1 MGKRILILGA
11 SIFQL
16 PLIERAKQKGHYVVT
31 SDYLP
36 NNPGHAL
43 ADESHNVSTT
53 DLGQTLA
60 LAKALHID
68 AIATFA
74 SDPAVPAVAYVAE
87 QLRLPGPSI
96 GSVRTLTQK
105 DLFRKALKKIGL
117 RTPNNWVVDAQAAEV
132 PAGLEGS
139 SKYLVK
145 PTDSCGSK
153 GVTLSSGNPREV
165 TSAMMLAAEFSRI
178 GHIIIE
184 EYIEGDQ
191 IHGDGFLING
201 KLASCYLGDH
211 VFFTKTNSF
220 IPVST
225 IWPSRYTGPIT
236 DEVQRQV
243 ELVTAEAGYMTGP
256 VNIEAR
262 VTPDKKI
269 YLIETAPRNGGNH
282 VPIIQ
287 TRLTGFD
294 YVKAVLDLAAGDS
307 GQTPGN
313 TRKETALP
321 GAYFVLHS
329 EENGAYDG
337 IEIAPIVRKHIFFF
351 QTLKEKGDSAQKYTG
366 SHTAMGVALLQFD
379 SIFQRDEIMGNIE
392 NLIKIKLKSRDPLSP
407 FNKI

>member
-11 SIFQL
+11 STFQL
-16 PLIERAKQKGHYVVT
+16 PLIERAKQEGHYVIT
-31 SDYLP
+31 SDYSP
-36 NNPGHAL
+36 ANPGHAL

-53 DLGQTLA
+53 DREQTLA

-96 GSVRTLTQK
+96 ESVQTLTQK
-105 DLFRKALKKIGL
+105 DLFRKALKTIGL
-117 RTPNNWVVDAQAAEV
+117 RTPNNWVVNAHAAEV
-132 PAGLEGS
+132 PVQLKGS
-139 SKYLVK
+139 SQYLVK

-165 TSAMMLAAEFSRI
+165 LAAMALAAEYSRI

-184 EYIEGDQ
+184 DYIEGDQ
-191 IHGDGFLING
+191 IHGDGFLVNG
-201 KLASCYLGDH
+201 KLISCYLGDH
-211 VFFTKTNSF
+211 AFFTKTNSF

-236 DEVQRQV
+236 NEIQRQV
-243 ELVTAEAGYMTGP
+243 ELVTATAGYMTGP

-262 VTPDKKI
+262 VTRDKKV

-294 YVKAVLDLAAGDS
+294 YVKAQLDLAIGGSSQSPDTTGKKTTLA
-307 GQTPGN
+307 
-313 TRKETALP
+313 

-329 EENGAYDG
+329 EENGAYAG
-337 IEIAPIVRKHIFFF
+337 MEIAPIARKHIFFF
-351 QTLKEKGDSAQKYTG
+351 QTLKENGDSTEKYVG
-366 SHTAMGVALLQFD
+366 SHTAVGVALLEFD
-379 SIFQRDEIMGNIE
+379 NIVQRDEIMGNIE
-392 NLIKIKLKSRDPLSP
+392 NLIRVRLKPQNTLV
-407 FNKI
+407 NL